1 MSVTTVERGESALA
15 ISREEAAHRLGL
27 SLNSFERHVQPSLR
41 TVKVGRRILIPV
53 SALEAFLEGEA
64 DA

>member
-1 MSVTTVERGESALA
+1 MSVTTVERESTLA

-53 SALEAFLEGEA
+53 SALEVFLDGEA
-64 DA
+64 AS